1 MVKFDDGY
9 LAQLEYIFAIS
20 GFLIRCI
27 CIPEYLKHDNGNIFN
42 KRLNEFE
49 YMSARKCEF
58 WDLTKNRQPEIRIFY
73 TAKTQAAISDWPKII
88 DDKQVKIE
96 NFKLKSFLNK
106 RDSRK

>member
-42 KRLNEFE
+42 KRPNEFE
-49 YMSARKCEF
+49 FMSARKCEF
-58 WDLTKNRQPEIRIFY
+58 WDLTKNRQPEIRIVY
-73 TAKTQAAISDWPKII
+73 TFTRPKLKQPSLI

-96 NFKLKSFLNK
+96 NFKLKSFLSK